1 MLVVQGA
8 LYGSRSSAD
17 APSTLVWRPF
27 DAWAANSDWSL
38 GLPAGEEACCVAAGR
53 SFCAAATS
61 ARLLRLFA
69 PSGQY
74 FMLSSCQSSTD
85 RPHLP

>member
-1 MLVVQGA
+1 MTHVRPEQGA
-8 LYGSRSSAD
+8 LYASRSSAD

-27 DAWAANSDWSL
+27 DSWAANSDWSL

-61 ARLLRLFA
+61 SRLLRLFA
-69 PSGQY
+69 PSGA
-74 FMLSSCQSSTD
+74 
-85 RPHLP
+85 HLLFIRTLRVPGP